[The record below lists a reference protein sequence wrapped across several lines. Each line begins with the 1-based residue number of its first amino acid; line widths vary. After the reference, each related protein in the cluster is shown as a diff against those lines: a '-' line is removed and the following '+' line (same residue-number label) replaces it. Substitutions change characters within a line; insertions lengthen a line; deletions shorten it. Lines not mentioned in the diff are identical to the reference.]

1 MSFNMNNYQKNY
13 KKENYERISLEVKK
27 GSKEYIKK
35 YASIKGM
42 KLNEYIKSLIK
53 NDSGIDV

>member
-1 MSFNMNNYQKNY
+1 MSFDMNNYQKNY

-35 YASIKGM
+35 YAAIKGM

-53 NDSGIDV
+53 KDSGIDV